1 MTTGQA
7 MHTHPNRRQLMQALL
22 GTGCALAGMPA
33 QAQAQAQAGSGKLL
47 FGYPRRGDGFVYA
60 SAVLKALQS
69 SGNYQPGLGADLTY
83 LPGSSGMVAL
93 RAAHAAAPDG
103 ATVLLCPSSQM
114 TLLPQV
120 QVMSKIDL
128 SRDFVPVA
136 ALMSAD
142 VLFAVGPST
151 PAQVKTLKDY
161 VAWVRDDPTQA
172 GYGLRGRGTMPHF
185 VATLMA
191 LSQEVVLKPV
201 AYNGTNAILVDL
213 IAGGVPAG
221 FLDIGTG
228 TTLKALQDAGV
239 RPLAVTG
246 SERWPG
252 LPNVPTFSDSG
263 VGNLPPLE
271 TYGFFMSA
279 ATPATKVQAL
289 GDAIR
294 QALRSPAVQAT
305 LASTAGLALPKGAD
319 DYATLIAQERAAWNP
334 LVKFHRFSSDA

>member
-7 MHTHPNRRQLMQALL
+7 MHTPLNRRQLMQTLL
-22 GTGCALAGMPA
+22 GTSGVLAGMPA
-33 QAQAQAQAGSGKLL
+33 QAQANSGKLL
-47 FGYPRRGDGFVYA
+47 FGFPRRGDGFVYA
-60 SAVLKALQS
+60 SAVLKELQAKGS
-69 SGNYQPGLGADLTY
+69 YQPSLGADLTY
-83 LPGSSGMVAL
+83 LPGNSGLVAL

-120 QVMSKIDL
+120 QAMSKIDP

-151 PAQVKTLKDY
+151 PSQVKTIKDY
-161 VAWVRDDPTQA
+161 VAWVRDDPSQA
-172 GYGLRGRGTMPHF
+172 GYGLPGRGTMPHF

-191 LSQEVVLKPV
+191 LSMEVVLKPM
-201 AYNGTNAILVDL
+201 AYNGTGAILVDL

-221 FLDIGTG
+221 FLGIGTG
-228 TTLKALQDAGV
+228 TTMKALQDAGV

-252 LPNVPTFSDSG
+252 LPAVPTFSESG
-263 VGNLPPLE
+263 VGNVPPLE
-271 TYGFFMSA
+271 TFGFFMSA
-279 ATPATKVQAL
+279 AAPAAKVQAL

-294 QALRSPAVQAT
+294 QALRSPAVQAAQ
-305 LASTAGLALPKGAD
+305 ASTSQLALPKGAD

-334 LVKFHRFSSDA
+334 LVKFHRFSGDA